1 MRFPTKKPTP
11 SEYTV
16 LIVFASG
23 VFVVLGVVALVVALQ
38 APAEK
43 QELAATVMRGG
54 FWSLGI
60 GVTIAVGFWL
70 FRRFTD

>member
-1 MRFPTKKPTP
+1 MRFPTQKPTP

-23 VFVVLGVVALVVALQ
+23 VFVVLGVIALVVALR

-43 QELAATVMRGG
+43 QELVAAAIHWGL
-54 FWSLGI
+54 WLLGI
-60 GVTIAVGFWL
+60 GVAIAVGFWL
-70 FRRFTD
+70 FRRFMD